1 MSKAPLAVIE
11 GGRERERLSGE
22 ILEEICK
29 LEWDQQ
35 RISSLMAQLQASP
48 KPALELVVSNAGRRL
63 GGSRPTKNEGSEE
76 DSP

>member
-1 MSKAPLAVIE
+1 MSKAQLSVIE

-48 KPALELVVSNAGRRL
+48 KPTLELVVSNAGRRL
-63 GGSRPTKNEGSEE
+63 GSGRAAKNESREE